1 MSYDFSHFKK
11 QLQGIEDW
19 LGDEYLSVRT
29 GRATPAILDGV
40 SVEAYGARTPLKH
53 AASISIED
61 AKTLRLTPWD
71 KSQIKS
77 MEKAV
82 MEANL
87 GLSVSTD
94 DQGLRISFPELTS
107 ERRTSLVKVTR
118 EKLEQARIKVRSER
132 DEVWSDIQAEE
143 REGTIAE
150 DEKFRLKDEMQKY
163 VDAINQKLEA
173 HAARK
178 EEEISK

>member
-11 QLQGIEDW
+11 QLQGIEEW
-19 LGDEYLSVRT
+19 LGNEYLGVRT

-53 AASISIED
+53 AAAISIED
-61 AKTLRLTPWD
+61 AKTLRVAPWD
-71 KSQIKS
+71 KTQIKA

-87 GLSVSTD
+87 GLSVSSD
-94 DQGLRISFPELTS
+94 DRGLRVFFPDLTS
-107 ERRTSLVKVTR
+107 ERRTSLVKVVR
-118 EKLEQARIKVRSER
+118 EKLEQARVSVRSER
-132 DEVWSDIQAEE
+132 DEIWSDIQSQE
-143 REGTIAE
+143 REGSIAE

-163 VDAINQKLEA
+163 VDAANKKLEELA
-173 HAARK
+173 GRK
-178 EEEISK
+178 EDEISK

>member
-1 MSYDFSHFKK
+1 MAYDFSHFKK
-11 QLQGIEDW
+11 QLQGVEDW
-19 LGDEYLSVRT
+19 LGNEYLGIRT
-29 GRATPAILDGV
+29 GRATPAILDSV
-40 SVEAYGARTPLKH
+40 SVEAYGSRTPLKH

-61 AKTLRLTPWD
+61 AKTLRVTPWD
-71 KSQIKS
+71 KSQIKG

-107 ERRTSLVKVTR
+107 ERRASLVKLTR

-132 DEVWSDIQAEE
+132 DEVWSEIQSEE
-143 REGTIAE
+143 REGNIAE
-150 DEKFRLKDEMQKY
+150 DEKFRLKEEMQKH
-163 VDAINQKLEA
+163 VDAENQKLEA

>member
-1 MSYDFSHFKK
+1 MAYDFSHFKK
-11 QLQGIEDW
+11 QLQGVEEW
-19 LGDEYLSVRT
+19 LGNEYLGIRT

-40 SVEAYGARTPLKH
+40 SVDAYGARTPLKH

-61 AKTLRLTPWD
+61 AKTLRVSPYD

-87 GLSVSTD
+87 GLSVASD
-94 DQGLRISFPELTS
+94 DQGLRISFPDLTS
-107 ERRTSLVKVTR
+107 ERRQSLVKVTR
-118 EKLEQARIKVRSER
+118 EKLEQARISVRSER
-132 DEVWSDIQAEE
+132 DEVWSEIQAEE
-143 REGTIAE
+143 REGNIAE

-163 VDAINQKLEA
+163 VDAANQKLEA

>member
-1 MSYDFSHFKK
+1 MAYDFSHFKK
-11 QLQGIEDW
+11 QLQGVEEW
-19 LGDEYLSVRT
+19 LGNEYLGVRT

-61 AKTLRLTPWD
+61 AKTIRVAPYD
-71 KSQIKS
+71 KSQIKA

-87 GLSVSTD
+87 GLSVSSD
-94 DQGLRISFPELTS
+94 DQGLRISFPDLTS
-107 ERRTSLVKVTR
+107 ERRQALVKVTR
-118 EKLEQARIKVRSER
+118 EKLEQARVSVRSER
-132 DEVWSDIQAEE
+132 DEVWGDIQSKE

-163 VDAINQKLEA
+163 VDAANQKLEA